1 MTILIDDK
9 LNLSF
14 VANHNEF
21 YNKVLLI
28 NPKVCRSN
36 YINLP
41 KQ

>member
-28 NPKVCRSN
+28 NHTVCRPN
-36 YINLP
+36 
-41 KQ
+41 